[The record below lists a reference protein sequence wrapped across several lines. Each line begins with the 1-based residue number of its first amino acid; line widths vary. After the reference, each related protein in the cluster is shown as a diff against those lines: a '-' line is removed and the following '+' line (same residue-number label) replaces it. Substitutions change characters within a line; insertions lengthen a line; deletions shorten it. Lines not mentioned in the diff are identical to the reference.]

1 MAFPKVCGIE
11 NEFSF
16 FVRDANG
23 QPVSEE
29 QFRAVLT
36 KFVRSFLRHK
46 CAIQFD
52 KSKEARRT
60 TILNLKDLDML
71 LEEVLHDALV
81 GIDAKDTD
89 GFLENGA
96 RFYIDAFHPEYSTP
110 ECLQPL
116 DLVAH
121 DKASELILMDA
132 VALYLNQLVG
142 SKYQVVIHKNN
153 SDGNGNSYGSH
164 LNMLMDRK
172 LVRDKQSFLYF
183 FRRYVPFQIARMV
196 LIGGGKLGSENSAP
210 PCAFQISQRADFFE
224 RLLSSDTVSKR
235 PIFNTRDEPHAT
247 SARYFRLHDIST
259 DALMCEHADFLR
271 VALTQVVLAMIE
283 DKFLEKDL
291 FPRDP
296 IAAMWMVSRD
306 ISFKQLI
313 RMENSRKSMT
323 GYEMLQYYLDAAE
336 KYLAL
341 HPMTDAHC
349 RAVALAQKLMKALAV
364 DPLKTFGYL
373 DWTTSLAIAESRPR
387 QARDFLLSFREV
399 SPDGLYYQL
408 MQKGKIYRLLDD
420 ETIRNAKTSAPA
432 DTRARIRSFVITHA
446 AERLLHVNWSE
457 IHISMGGLGRECI
470 SLDNPLFD
478 QKDLTLLQL
487 KLGL

>member
-1 MAFPKVCGIE
+1 MALPKVCGIE
-11 NEFSF
+11 NEFGF

-23 QPVSEE
+23 QAVDEE
-29 QFRAVLT
+29 KFRGVLT
-36 KFVRSFLRHK
+36 KFVRNFLRHK
-46 CAIQFD
+46 RAIQYD

-116 DLVAH
+116 DLVMH
-121 DKASELILMDA
+121 DKASELIMIDA
-132 VALYLNQLVG
+132 LALYLHQLTE

-164 LNMLMDRK
+164 LNMLVDRK
-172 LVRDKQSFLYF
+172 LVADKESFLYF

-196 LIGGGKLGSENSAP
+196 LIGGGKLGSENGGV
-210 PCAFQISQRADFFE
+210 PCGFQISQRADFFE

-235 PIFNTRDEPHAT
+235 PIFNTRDEPHA
-247 SARYFRLHDIST
+247 SASQYFRLHDIST
-259 DALMCEHADFLR
+259 DALMCEYADFLR

-283 DKFLEKDL
+283 DKFLERDL
-291 FPRDP
+291 FPKDP
-296 IAAMWMVSRD
+296 VAAMRMVSRD
-306 ISFKQLI
+306 IAFKQLI
-313 RMENSRKSMT
+313 RLERKKSMT
-323 GYEMLQYYLDAAE
+323 GYEILKYYLEMAE

-341 HPMTDAHC
+341 HPMTDAHI
-349 RAVALAQKLMKALAV
+349 RAVALAQKLMDKLSV

-373 DWTTSLAIAESRPR
+373 DWTTSLAIAESRPKE
-387 QARDFLLSFREV
+387 ARDFLLNFREV
-399 SPDGLYYQL
+399 SSDGLYYQL
-408 MQKGKIYRLLDD
+408 EKMGKIRRLFDD
-420 ETIRNAKTSAPA
+420 EAVRDAMNFAPA
-432 DTRARIRSFVITHA
+432 DTRARVRSFIIKNA
-446 AERLLHVNWSE
+446 ADKILHVNWSE
-457 IHISMGGLGRECI
+457 VHISRGELGRECV

-478 QKDLTLLQL
+478 QKDLALVQS
-487 KLGL
+487 KLEL